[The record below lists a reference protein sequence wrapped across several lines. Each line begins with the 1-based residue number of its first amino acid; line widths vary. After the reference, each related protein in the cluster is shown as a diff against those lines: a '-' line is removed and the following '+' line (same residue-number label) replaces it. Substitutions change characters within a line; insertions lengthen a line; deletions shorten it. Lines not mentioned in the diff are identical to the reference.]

1 MAPDL
6 PEEFPVRRAISALLP
21 FALAAAAL
29 AGCASPAAQ
38 EADPVASEGPVDQPA
53 ASAEPSEAAE
63 PTAIDA
69 CALLPLEEA
78 QTLAGTPLDPPIPGN
93 PANPSCSYTGPV
105 DGPTAQ
111 VELYAGDAAKKIYDI
126 DVELGHAFTP
136 VSGIGDEAYEE
147 ENAIF
152 FRSGTTW
159 VAIRLV
165 LLNDPLEN
173 VPRIEE
179 AARAAAG
186 RL

>member
-1 MAPDL
+1 
-6 PEEFPVRRAISALLP
+6 VRRSMSALLP
-21 FALAAAAL
+21 LALAAAAL

-38 EADPVASEGPVDQPA
+38 KADPVASEGAVDQPA
-53 ASAEPSEAAE
+53 ASAEPSEAA
-63 PTAIDA
+63 PTTLDA
-69 CALLPLEEA
+69 CALLPQEEA
-78 QTLAGTPLDPPIPGN
+78 QTLAGTPLDPAIPGN

-105 DGPTAQ
+105 EGPTAQ
-111 VELYAGDAAKKIYDI
+111 VELYAGDSAKKIYDI
-126 DVELGHAFTP
+126 DVELDHAFTP

-147 ENAIF
+147 DNAIF

-173 VPRIEE
+173 VPRMEE
-179 AARAAAG
+179 AARAVAG